1 MAISTYDTLKSS
13 IADFLNRSDLTNVIP
28 TFIDLAEAQI
38 NRDIRHWKM
47 ERRVTL
53 TATDGL
59 VTLPSDWVGTI
70 EVDHINSTT
79 NAFKRHLELLSDG
92 EFSDRRYNTNEAA
105 GDPIGFR
112 HAVGKIEIFP
122 RSGTPKVELRY
133 MAKVEVLS
141 TLNNQSA
148 NFILHD
154 HPDVYLY
161 GSLLHS
167 SPYLVDDQR
176 MAVWAQLYGA
186 AVQRVN
192 QESEKTKVSASTLTM
207 RNKGMNTG
215 AYSAKNYQFR
225 G

>member
-1 MAISTYDTLKSS
+1 MAISTYDTLKSG
-13 IADFLNRSDLTNVIP
+13 IADFLNRDDLTSVIP
-28 TFIDLAEAQI
+28 TFIDLASAQI

-47 ERRVTL
+47 EKRVTL

-59 VTLPSDWVGTI
+59 VTLPSDWLGTI
-70 EVDHINSTT
+70 EVDHIDSDTD
-79 NAFKRHLELLSDG
+79 AFKRHLELLSDG
-92 EFSDRRYNTNEAA
+92 EFSDRRYNSNEAA
-105 GDPIGFR
+105 GDPVGFR
-112 HAVGKIEIFP
+112 HAASKIEIFP

-133 MAKVEVLS
+133 MAKAQAVSEQYAS
-141 TLNNQSA
+141 
-148 NFILHD
+148 NFILTD

-167 SPYLVDDQR
+167 APYLVDDQR
-176 MAVWAQLYGA
+176 VAVWAQLYGA

-192 QESEKTKVSASTLTM
+192 QESETSKVSASTLTM

>member
-1 MAISTYDTLKSS
+1 
-13 IADFLNRSDLTNVIP
+13 
-28 TFIDLAEAQI
+28 
-38 NRDIRHWKM
+38 
-47 ERRVTL
+47 
-53 TATDGL
+53 
-59 VTLPSDWVGTI
+59 
-70 EVDHINSTT
+70 
-79 NAFKRHLELLSDG
+79 
-92 EFSDRRYNTNEAA
+92 
-105 GDPIGFR
+105 
-112 HAVGKIEIFP
+112 
-122 RSGTPKVELRY
+122 

-141 TLNNQSA
+141 TLNNQTA

-207 RNKGMNTG
+207 RTKGMNTG